1 MHREPSIH
9 ITKSSMIEIYRS
21 MGFGFYE
28 SVSMADELFH
38 YARPHSIHTRTV
50 TVSTERMEKKA
61 ERLVKSS
68 RRDAD
73 LLAQLIYATRKRM
86 KHRGISQIKVGSKDW
101 GVLKE
106 ITAHALDFSNEFNLQ
121 RRYGFLKYVEISL
134 AKMKKFNLNKFLPMY
149 QGVCETYQGVIEI
162 EEDKDKEMT
171 DEMYVIYSQ
180 RVIERTG
187 IRDETIELPEKYVWF
202 IRAREQAESMN
213 VAVNIYMLAQF
224 DGLDFAGGIPHP
236 TQLVGPKATERVI
249 RYCSKEGIKI
259 KGHETRSD

>member
-1 MHREPSIH
+1 MRREPSIH
-9 ITKSSMIEIYRS
+9 ITKASLIEIYRT
-21 MGFGFYE
+21 MGFGHYQ

-38 YARPHSIHTRTV
+38 YARPHSVHTRSI

-61 ERLVKSS
+61 KKLLHSS

-86 KHRGISQIKVGSKDW
+86 KHRGISQIKAGSKDW

-106 ITAHALDFSNEFNLQ
+106 ITAHALDFANEFNLQ
-121 RRYGFLKYVEISL
+121 RRYGFLKYVEIALS
-134 AKMKKFNLNKFLPMY
+134 KMKKFNLNKFLPMY

-171 DEMYVIYSQ
+171 EELYKIYSQ
-180 RVIERTG
+180 RVIEHTG
-187 IRDETIELPEKYVWF
+187 IHDETEKLPEKYVWF
-202 IRAREQAESMN
+202 VRARKQAESMN
-213 VAVNIYMLAQF
+213 VAVNIYMQAQF
-224 DGLDFAGGIPHP
+224 DGLDFTGGIPHP

-249 RYCSKEGIKI
+249 RYCYKEGIKVGE
-259 KGHETRSD
+259 K